1 MNGTIRVAPALNAF
15 KFFLTRK
22 ASRGNVLNVFK
33 SSSTRLPISDPS
45 DSQSKDS
52 LSDEKISRSEA
63 TREHILDTAIR
74 LFRENGFDETTMR
87 EVAGEVGVA
96 LGLAYHYFPS
106 KEALV
111 MAYYERV
118 QRAHRIVAHEKLA
131 HARSLRDR
139 LSMLLHTELD
149 ILKDDRK
156 LLGALFRYTGN
167 PEHTLSFLGKATA
180 PLRADCMSL
189 FAEAL
194 EPERLPEDL
203 RELLPLAMWALHM
216 GVLLYF
222 LYDSSPNLKRT
233 HKLVDGSVKLTV
245 RFLKLAKF
253 PLLRAARRGVMGL
266 LREAELIPR
275 G

>member
-1 MNGTIRVAPALNAF
+1 
-15 KFFLTRK
+15 
-22 ASRGNVLNVFK
+22 LNVFNRK
-33 SSSTRLPISDPS
+33 PLSPGSALSDAS
-45 DSQSKDS
+45 DSLLQDS
-52 LSDEKISRSEA
+52 PPGAKISRSEE
-63 TREHILDTAIR
+63 TRERILDTAIG
-74 LFRENGFDETTMR
+74 LFRKNGFDDTTMR
-87 EVAGEVGVA
+87 EVAREVEMA

-106 KEALV
+106 KESLV

-118 QRAHRIVAHEKLA
+118 QREHRIVACEKLA
-131 HARSLRDR
+131 QTRSLRDR
-139 LSMLLHTELD
+139 LALLLHTKLD
-149 ILKDDRK
+149 ILEDDRK

-167 PEHTLSFLGKATA
+167 PEHPLSFLGKGTA

-233 HKLVDGSVKLTV
+233 RKLVDGSVELGV
-245 RFLKLAKF
+245 GLLKLVKL
-253 PLLRAARRGVMGL
+253 PLLRPARRGVVGL

-275 G
+275 K

>member
-1 MNGTIRVAPALNAF
+1 
-15 KFFLTRK
+15 
-22 ASRGNVLNVFK
+22 LNVFNTPASHTK
-33 SSSTRLPISDPS
+33 IAVSNRFTSSLRDSPS
-45 DSQSKDS
+45 G
-52 LSDEKISRSEA
+52 EKVSRREN
-63 TREHILDTAIR
+63 TREQILDTATR
-74 LFRENGFDETTMR
+74 LFRKSGFDETTMR
-87 EVAGEVGVA
+87 DIAGEADVA

-118 QRAHRIVAHEKLA
+118 QREHRLVAHEKLT
-131 HARSLRDR
+131 HTRSLRDR
-139 LSMLLHTELD
+139 LTMLLQTKLD

-167 PEHTLSFLGKATA
+167 PEHALSFLGKATA
-180 PLRADCMSL
+180 PLRADCMDL

-203 RELLPLAMWALHM
+203 RELLPLALWSLHM

-233 HKLVDGSVKLTV
+233 RKLVDGSVELVV

-253 PLLRAARRGVMGL
+253 PLLRPVRRSVIGL
-266 LREAELIPR
+266 LRDADLLQR
-275 G
+275 T

>member
-1 MNGTIRVAPALNAF
+1 M
-15 KFFLTRK
+15 
-22 ASRGNVLNVFK
+22 NVFNFPSLK
-33 SSSTRLPISDPS
+33 TRLAVSTQSASTPHSAPS
-45 DSQSKDS
+45 G
-52 LSDEKISRSEA
+52 EKISRSEA
-63 TREHILDTAIR
+63 TREQILDTAIG
-74 LFRENGFDETTMR
+74 LFRTGGFDETTMR
-87 EVAGEVGVA
+87 EVAGEAGVA

-118 QRAHRIVAHEKLA
+118 QREHRIVAHKKLA
-131 HARSLRDR
+131 HTRSLRDR
-139 LSMLLHTELD
+139 LAMLLHTKLD

-167 PEHTLSFLGKATA
+167 PEHPLSFLGKATA

-194 EPERLPEDL
+194 ERERLPEDL
-203 RELLPLAMWALHM
+203 RELLPPAMWALHM

-233 HKLVDGSVKLTV
+233 RKLVDGSVELTTG
-245 RFLKLAKF
+245 FLKLAKF
-253 PLLRAARRGVMGL
+253 PLLRPARRAVMRL
-266 LREAELIPR
+266 LRDAELIQR
-275 G
+275 T

>member
-1 MNGTIRVAPALNAF
+1 M
-15 KFFLTRK
+15 
-22 ASRGNVLNVFK
+22 LNVFNF
-33 SSSTRLPISDPS
+33 PS
-45 DSQSKDS
+45 KGREAIFKPPDSQPQGLPSG
-52 LSDEKISRSEA
+52 EKISRSEA

-74 LFRENGFDETTMR
+74 LFRKDGFDETTMR
-87 EVAGEVGVA
+87 EVAIEVGVA

-118 QRAHRIVAHEKLA
+118 QREHRIVAHEELA
-131 HARSLRDR
+131 HTPSLRDR
-139 LSMLLHTELD
+139 LAMLLHTKLD

-156 LLGALFRYTGN
+156 LLGALFRYTGS
-167 PEHTLSFLGKATA
+167 PEHPLSFLGKATA

-194 EPERLPEDL
+194 EPERLPDDL

-222 LYDSSPNLKRT
+222 LYDPSPNLKRT
-233 HKLVDGSVKLTV
+233 HKLVDGSVELV
-245 RFLKLAKF
+245 VGFLKLAKF
-253 PLLRAARRGVMGL
+253 PLLRPARRSVMGL
-266 LREAELIPR
+266 LRDADLIPR
-275 G
+275 R

>member
-1 MNGTIRVAPALNAF
+1 MSSSRTEEAIS
-15 KFFLTRK
+15 K
-22 ASRGNVLNVFK
+22 ASGSRPEE
-33 SSSTRLPISDPS
+33 SPS
-45 DSQSKDS
+45 G
-52 LSDEKISRSEA
+52 EKLSRSEA
-63 TREHILDTAIR
+63 TRVQILDTAIG
-74 LFRENGFDETTMR
+74 LFRKNGFDETTMR
-87 EVAGEVGVA
+87 EVAREAKVA

-118 QRAHRIVAHEKLA
+118 QREHHIVAHGKLA
-131 HARSLRDR
+131 HLHSLRDR
-139 LSMLLHTELD
+139 LDMFLQTKLD

-167 PEHTLSFLGKATA
+167 PDHPLSFLGRATA
-180 PLRADCMSL
+180 PLRTDCMSL

-194 EPERLPEDL
+194 EPERLPDDL

-233 HKLVDGSVKLTV
+233 RKLVRGSANLTAS
-245 RFLKLAKF
+245 FLKLAKF
-253 PLLRAARRGVMGL
+253 PLLRPARRGVMGL
-266 LREAELIPR
+266 LRETGLIQPR
-275 G
+275 